1 MSHSTKIPLDL
12 FQVLEEEFVTL
23 HGTPAPDDAQTVN
36 LADAANPGE
45 FRSVISTLDWSF
57 HPSHIKN
64 PTSLALDLVS
74 IWDARNDAAKSRA
87 VFDVNAD
94 ESAQNNLLLYMCN
107 RLGPEVR
114 AAIDDGLRGQSDL
127 QKVLAD
133 ALNTLLED
141 PDLFD
146 EARFTY
152 HRLSTKSQALV
163 TSPLTQAKSIDKE
176 DV

>member
-45 FRSVISTLDWSF
+45 FRSVTSTLDWSF
-57 HPSHIKN
+57 HPSHIKE
-64 PTSLALDLVS
+64 PTSLALDLLS
-74 IWDARNDAAKSRA
+74 IWGARTDAAKA

-114 AAIDDGLRGQSDL
+114 AALDDGLKGRSDL

-133 ALNTLLED
+133 ALNTLL
-141 PDLFD
+141 
-146 EARFTY
+146 
-152 HRLSTKSQALV
+152 
-163 TSPLTQAKSIDKE
+163 
-176 DV
+176 